1 MDRALHP
8 GLKLLLSVVFGAGMI
23 ILIASL
29 IRGALPD
36 RHFAFPGAQA
46 VRALTGA
53 AYEIQDGRSGAL
65 PLPGNLAEL
74 PPRSAVT
81 LTAEIDADD
90 ADCLLIKTVYTQLR
104 LYENGQLIYA
114 CGQAG
119 SYPDFLLDPPT
130 VLAIVPLMAVDG
142 VRQLRFE
149 YISPTQRDVMALPA
163 VFVGDRS
170 ALVMKVFDAN
180 VPSLVFALLFLLMGA
195 MLALMGPVCRLPNP
209 AAFFWLGIFSLA
221 TGIWVFAECDLTAL
235 MLPYPSLL
243 YVLAFGSLFTL
254 AIPLMRYGRA
264 ILGPRGGAPLAAA
277 SRVLALA
284 AAVAF
289 ALQRMGLVGLSRS
302 MYVFHIIEPLSVI
315 VFTACLI
322 REAVQYQSRVARR
335 FVVPILVLTVSA
347 VLEVINYSVRFTDTL
362 SIFFQTGMLVFILS
376 LGVIGGCY
384 ARDAVRAEKEKA
396 RLEMEVTASGR
407 LLQMQ
412 REQYDRLAE
421 AIEENRKARHDLRH
435 RLMALSGYADDGNL
449 AGVRRYLAGMI
460 GALPPGTEAPLCENR
475 AVDTVARHHKAQAGQ
490 RDVRLETALAIPED
504 TGTVPAT
511 DLCVVAGN
519 LLENAIEACEG
530 LERGRRLIRFGAEV
544 RGDYLVMNMENGFD
558 GKCVEK
564 GGVFFSRKRGFDSE
578 GVGIASIR
586 AVVERYGGYAEFVP
600 KGVTF
605 ESAVVVRL
613 HRQARAEKT
622 VDTSA

>member
-1 MDRALHP
+1 M
-8 GLKLLLSVVFGAGMI
+8 
-23 ILIASL
+23 
-29 IRGALPD
+29 
-36 RHFAFPGAQA
+36 
-46 VRALTGA
+46 
-53 AYEIQDGRSGAL
+53 
-65 PLPGNLAEL
+65 
-74 PPRSAVT
+74 T

-254 AIPLMRYGRA
+254 AIPLMRYGGRFWA
-264 ILGPRGGAPLAAA
+264 RAAA
-277 SRVLALA
+277 RASRQRRGCSPWRRRWPLRCSAWGLWGCPAACTSFTSSSHCPSRVH
-284 AAVAF
+284 
-289 ALQRMGLVGLSRS
+289 RLS
-302 MYVFHIIEPLSVI
+302 HPGGG
-315 VFTACLI
+315 
-322 REAVQYQSRVARR
+322 QYQSRVARR

-504 TGTVPAT
+504 TGPCPPRIFASWRETCWRTPSKLAKGWSA
-511 DLCVVAGN
+511 AG
-519 LLENAIEACEG
+519 G
-530 LERGRRLIRFGAEV
+530 
-544 RGDYLVMNMENGFD
+544 
-558 GKCVEK
+558 
-564 GGVFFSRKRGFDSE
+564 
-578 GVGIASIR
+578 
-586 AVVERYGGYAEFVP
+586 
-600 KGVTF
+600 
-605 ESAVVVRL
+605 
-613 HRQARAEKT
+613 
-622 VDTSA
+622 